1 MGIDKTIVVVVVMS
15 MHHDGPHTPSTSNE
29 DNVGERADSNVN
41 VCA

>member
-1 MGIDKTIVVVVVMS
+1 VIVVVVVMS
-15 MHHDGPHTPSTSNE
+15 MHLDGPHKPSTSNK